1 MFEGRRLV
9 IATKHRKEEI
19 LAPLLEKE
27 LGVICFVDPH
37 FDSDLFGTFSGEI
50 ERKENPW
57 VTAKLKVERAMEMT
71 NCDLGIASEGSF
83 GNHPIIHFLPAD
95 EELLMLYDKKNKATF
110 VWRELSVETNFKGA
124 YISSLADLEDFATKV
139 KFPSHALILRK
150 SKDCKEE
157 IIKGILDWNFLV
169 DAFNNLRKCNESVF
183 IETDMRAMFNPT
195 RRKVISTA
203 VEKLMNIIKSTC
215 PVCQFPG
222 FSVVESKKGLPCN
235 ECHSPTQS
243 TLSLI
248 YKCKKCGAIEE
259 EFFPNGKK
267 EEDPTFCLWCNP

>member
-19 LAPLLEKE
+19 LAPILEKE
-27 LGVICFVDPH
+27 LGVYCFVDPQ
-37 FDSDLFGTFSGEI
+37 FDTDIFGTFSGEI
-50 ERKENPW
+50 ERIENPL

-83 GNHPIIHFLPAD
+83 GNHPVIHFLPAD
-95 EELLMLYDKKNKATF
+95 EELLMLYDKKNEATF
-110 VWRELSVETNFKGA
+110 VCRELSVETNFKGA
-124 YISSLADLEDFATKV
+124 YISSLSDLKDFATKV
-139 KFPSHALILRK
+139 KFPSHGLILRK

-169 DAFNNLRKCNESVF
+169 NAFNNLIKCNESVF

-203 VEKLMNIIKSTC
+203 AEKLMNIIKSTC

-222 FSVVESKKGLPCN
+222 FSVVESKEGLPCN
-235 ECHSPTQS
+235 ECHFPTQS

-248 YKCKKCGAIEE
+248 YKCKKCGAKEE
-259 EFFPNGKK
+259 EFFPNGKM
-267 EEDPTFCLWCNP
+267 EEDPTYCRWCNP